1 MVRSRIFGT
10 GQGAQ
15 MLIFHLLEGCF
26 LDFKLMYFI
35 YILHSNDLDKYYV
48 GQSIDPW
55 HRLIQHNNNP
65 SDRYTGKAKDW
76 KLMAVFKVSES
87 RSEAMKLEKF
97 IESLIDKD
105 SVFSGLLAQLVR
117 VPHVRD

>member
-1 MVRSRIFGT
+1 
-10 GQGAQ
+10 
-15 MLIFHLLEGCF
+15 
-26 LDFKLMYFI
+26 MYFI

-65 SDRYTGKAKDW
+65 SDKYTGKAKDW
-76 KLMAVFKVSES
+76 KLMVVFKVSES